1 MEIERINEYQD
12 ECFPQA
18 VKEEEKK
25 VRRVDDKLFLIPYYP
40 NEETA
45 LAWYQDLELCRQ
57 VDNTDHVY
65 SLERLRAMY
74 NYLDTHGDC
83 YYIQYEGILVG
94 DVTLQENAELSIVV
108 CKEYQNRHI
117 GRKCIENM
125 VDLAKEKGI
134 DKVKANIYSF
144 NTQSQRMFQALGFQK
159 TGEETYERIIGK
171 SDCK

>member
-1 MEIERINEYQD
+1 MEFERINEYQD
-12 ECFPQA
+12 ERFSQA

-25 VRRVDDKLFLIPYYP
+25 VRKVDDRLFLIPYYP

-57 VDNTDHVY
+57 VDNIDHVY

-83 YYIQYEGILVG
+83 YYIQYEGVLVG

-125 VDLAKEKGI
+125 VALAKEKGI
-134 DKVKANIYSF
+134 DKVKANIYPF
-144 NTQSQRMFQALGFQK
+144 NTQSQKMFQALGFQK

-171 SDCK
+171 SGCK